1 MRSLFGFARRSGRVR
16 ARAEGSIQLLDPAA
30 TQPKAP
36 PHPRTAR
43 RRRRWKRWIVIVP
56 LVVVGGTIGLLQT
69 PAAAWLVE
77 PILASQTGMRVRTGS
92 VRISPTGT
100 VVITNGRLMA
110 PGVPGVAGEVL
121 RIDRVEARIDWSAT
135 LTGSPGLKDVRL
147 LGPELRL
154 SQDVQTGVLNAAAFK
169 LLSGGGGGGATPSV
183 QIQRGVIELGEHDGD
198 RYTRLRRWNI
208 LGDIDP
214 ADASGVSS
222 FSFAAIPAEA
232 SVGGSAS
239 GSLSLA
245 GTLGPDGV
253 AASLDGLRLEDW
265 PPSIVPSRLR
275 VLYARLAL
283 SGRLL
288 PTRFAIGNDGRV
300 TVRMTLDGV
309 DLNLPFNERYDI
321 AGDGELL
328 RMRQT
333 RGTIEFGTDGLSADV
348 NGLIDELRYD
358 VALNYRGLTPESPF
372 DARLTT
378 RFRMDERFRPRRFLP
393 QKAIEKLDMFDNPS
407 ADVDAI
413 VRVVRA
419 AQGGPVS
426 VEGSADITNG
436 AASYAKFRYP
446 FTGISGSV
454 SFTQDSVRFDGITGR
469 GPTGATLAAAGNFD
483 GLGEDS
489 RVVIDIQVRAVPI
502 DQHLMAALT
511 TGRRK
516 LVEALF
522 HPRRYQELL
531 ADGLIRTPDGRG
543 GANAPVFA
551 FGGAA
556 DVDLRL
562 ERVPERPQDDRWTR
576 DTLVR
581 LDRAGLVPEHF
592 PLPIVARGIQLHI
605 ADDDLSLTGGRYEGL
620 TGGTATVQAE
630 IDQDAVRPGQDPLPV
645 VEINARG
652 IPVDERLLAAIPG
665 YRDPPDS
672 NQPVSLRSILDNLRV
687 AGLVDCRAVIG
698 PRSDGRLGYDV
709 EASLE
714 NASARP
720 NADVPGAV
728 ATTPDEPDPLV
739 LDGMNGIIYVTERLI
754 VVDFRGVL
762 QSPARPL
769 APTPITMLT
778 QLTLPERR
786 GGLGDVERVGGLLP
800 IEAGPPRP
808 GPALFATARADG
820 LDLAMPLE
828 HAAAVFSPDLAD
840 RLAALRAERNPDGV
854 VALRAE
860 LDGIVGGHT
869 ETVLSVDR
877 VQSLAVDHDGVR
889 HRIGPSR
896 GSMQVSLGVL
906 PHARFSGFR
915 TPVVSGGIDSG
926 EISLD
931 GELPL
936 IGPDGAQWY
945 SQPRT
950 VRVGLRNGRVESP
963 ATTQIVT
970 AFAGADTGAWLSDH
984 RVAGIFGLDLGISP
998 VAGATHRPTIGQS
1011 AYSIPTLSALGTLRP
1026 RSLALDLPT
1035 GRIEFGGV
1043 EGKVLFEGLGGR
1055 IDAVRAAAPGLSA
1068 SVDGPWTFQPG
1079 DGVSLDLRLDL
1090 AGDRLNESVRTL
1102 LPAPLVVAMDRF
1114 AVRVDGPI
1122 STQDLS
1128 VRASGLGTPR
1138 SVVEVTGAATV
1149 TNASAVIGLPVTDLA
1164 GRIDFNVRVDPS
1176 GPAYEID
1183 LEADRLR
1190 AGRMRVENASAVIL
1204 ADASRPGVVLVPSIV
1219 GHLHGGRIAGSAQ
1232 SHTNADETRFWV
1244 DVHASDVRAAPVF
1257 DDLLLPPDGLVGPPL
1272 PGEDAVRSAW
1282 TVPDDY
1288 TRGLLDADIS
1298 IAGVTGRPD
1307 RTTGRGIVRVAGGS
1321 VIALPGLINLV
1332 EVSNLRAPVGARL
1345 DLAEGEFFIDGT
1357 TMAFER
1363 LSASSNSI
1371 EILGHGT
1378 MDWVTQDLNLR
1389 FRSRSIRPVP
1399 IFSNLL
1405 EQIRDEL
1412 ITTRIT
1418 GRPGAM
1424 EFSTET
1430 FGATRRLVRALI
1442 GERETEQERVM
1453 SAVEQASRAAKNRDP
1468 SRESGVV
1475 MPASRPQTW
1484 PDQPD

>member
-1 MRSLFGFARRSGRVR
+1 M
-16 ARAEGSIQLLDPAA
+16 
-30 TQPKAP
+30 
-36 PHPRTAR
+36 
-43 RRRRWKRWIVIVP
+43 P
-56 LVVVGGTIGLLQT
+56 LGLVGLTIGLLQT

-110 PGVPGVAGEVL
+110 PGVPGVAGQVL
-121 RIDRVEARIDWSAT
+121 SIDRVEARIDWSAT
-135 LTGSPGLKDVRL
+135 LRGSPGLKEVRL

-154 SQDVQTGVLNAAAFK
+154 SQDVRTGVLNAAAFK
-169 LLSGGGGGGATPSV
+169 LLSGGRGGGATPTV
-183 QIQRGVIELGEHDGD
+183 EVQRGVIELGEHDGD

-208 LGDIDP
+208 LGDIEP

-232 SVGGSAS
+232 SAGGSAS

-253 AASLDGLRLEDW
+253 AAGLDGLRLEDW
-265 PPSIVPSRLR
+265 PPTIVPSRLR
-275 VLYARLAL
+275 ELYARLGL

-288 PTRFAIGNDGRV
+288 PTHFAIGNDGRV

-321 AGDGELL
+321 AGAGELL

-358 VALNYRGLTPESPF
+358 VVLNYRGLTPESPF

-378 RFRMDERFRPRRFLP
+378 RFRMDDRFRPRRFLP
-393 QKAIEKLDMFDNPS
+393 QKAIEKLDMFDSPS

-426 VEGSADITNG
+426 VEGSADIRNG

-446 FTGISGSV
+446 FTDISGSV
-454 SFTQDSVRFDGITGR
+454 TFTQDGLRFDGITGR
-469 GPTGATLAAAGNFD
+469 GPTGATLAATGSFD

-489 RVVIDIQVRAVPI
+489 RVLIEIQVRTVPI

-522 HPRRYQELL
+522 HPQQYQALL
-531 ADGLIRTPDGRG
+531 NDGLIRTPDGRG
-543 GANAPVFA
+543 GTNAPVFA

-562 ERVPERPQDDRWTR
+562 ERIPERPQDDRWTR
-576 DTLVR
+576 DTVVR

-592 PLPIVARGIQLHI
+592 PLPIVAHGIQLHI

-620 TGGTATVQAE
+620 TGGEAWVQAE

-665 YRDPPDS
+665 YRDPPKPG
-672 NQPVSLRSILDNLRV
+672 QTVSLRSILDNLRV

-698 PRSDGRLGYDV
+698 PRSDGQLGYDV

-720 NADVPGAV
+720 NADVPGAPPS
-728 ATTPDEPDPLV
+728 TPDEPDPLV

-762 QSPARPL
+762 QSPSRPL
-769 APTPITMLT
+769 APTPVTLLT

-808 GPALFATARADG
+808 GPGLFATARADG

-828 HAAAVFSPDLAD
+828 HAAAVFSPELAD
-840 RLAALRAERNPDGV
+840 RLAALRTDRDPDGV

-869 ETVLSVDR
+869 ETVLAIDR
-877 VQSLAVDHDGVR
+877 IQSLALDHEGVR

-896 GSMQVSLGVL
+896 GTMELALGVM

-915 TPVVSGGIDSG
+915 TPIVSGGVESG

-936 IGPDGAQWY
+936 VGPDGGLWY
-945 SQPRT
+945 GEPGM
-950 VRVGLRNGRVESP
+950 VRVGLRHGRVESP
-963 ATTQIVT
+963 ATTQIVS
-970 AFAGADTGAWLSDH
+970 AFAGPDVGAWLTDR
-984 RVAGIFGLDLGISP
+984 RVAGLFDLDLGLSP
-998 VAGATHRPTIGQS
+998 ITGAPPRPAARGATYTIP
-1011 AYSIPTLSALGTLRP
+1011 ALSALGTLRP
-1026 RSLALDLPT
+1026 RSLALDLPS
-1035 GRIEFGGV
+1035 GRIEFGTV
-1043 EGKVLFEGLGGR
+1043 EGRVLFEGLGGR
-1055 IDAVRAAAPGLSA
+1055 VDAVRATAPGLSA
-1068 SVDGPWTFQPG
+1068 SADGPWTFEPG
-1079 DGVSLDLRLDL
+1079 AGAGLDLRLEL

-1102 LPAPLVVAMDRF
+1102 LPGVLVGVLDRF
-1114 AVRVDGPI
+1114 SVDITGAI
-1122 STQDLS
+1122 ETEGLR
-1128 VRASGLGTPR
+1128 VRASGLGTPA
-1138 SVVEVTGAATV
+1138 SVIEVAGSAAV
-1149 TNASAVIGLPVTDLA
+1149 SNASAVIGLPVTKLA
-1164 GRIDFNVRVDPS
+1164 GRIGFDVRIDPD

-1190 AGRMRVENASAVIL
+1190 AGRMRIENASAAII

-1219 GHLHGGRIAGSAQ
+1219 GQLHGGRVAASAQ
-1232 SHTNADETRFWV
+1232 AHTNGDETRYWV

-1257 DDLLLPPDGLVGPPL
+1257 DDLLLPPEGLVGPPL
-1272 PGEDAVRSAW
+1272 PGEEAVRSAW
-1282 TVPDDY
+1282 TVPDDF
-1288 TRGLLDADIS
+1288 TRGLLDADVSIS
-1298 IAGVTGRPD
+1298 GVTGRPD

-1363 LSASSNSI
+1363 LSASSSSI

-1399 IFSNLL
+1399 IFSSVL

-1418 GRPGAM
+1418 GRPGDLQ
-1424 EFSTET
+1424 FSTEN

-1442 GERETEQERVM
+1442 GERETEQERTM
-1453 SAVEQASRAAKNRDP
+1453 SSVEQASRAAKNRDP

-1475 MPASRPQTW
+1475 LPAARPETW
-1484 PDQPD
+1484 ADRPD